1 MLNCLSH
8 SVYNGLDVFGHS
20 RPASV
25 GFSLTHDKLRD
36 EWTMGIVR
44 THFLTGAEMM
54 TFNTLKA
61 SWKNMA
67 CAASVVGDVGD
78 DKTLDRR
85 CTSSP

>member
-1 MLNCLSH
+1 
-8 SVYNGLDVFGHS
+8 
-20 RPASV
+20 
-25 GFSLTHDKLRD
+25 
-36 EWTMGIVR
+36 MGIVR